1 MKQPHPPP
9 RQLPPPQPQPQPAAT
24 FVPSQY
30 LNPPPSPSL
39 SAALSNLSPLLHLA
53 NTTLQSLPT
62 ATATA
67 TASPTLLPCP
77 FNPNHRLPPSSLFSH
92 YLNCPSPISLSHT
105 FHYPLTLQSC
115 ATTPSAAASLPTT
128 SSDLCVSLESYIGYN
143 SPANNFFY
151 QNCPGPVTPSVQP
164 PPMLN
169 LPRDLYIE
177 CADFNQD
184 SSHQKAVGFSVDF
197 IRFLPSEIWAIRS
210 EIEAWG
216 GSIPS
221 LYSSRILR
229 AILRLNDFKLLH
241 LYEWIVANSP
251 RYGVI
256 IDFSMRDHVVLLVRL
271 CLKLIV
277 REAFGLAGV
286 TFSDE
291 ELKLEGNALS
301 GLSNRNFE
309 CPTLVKVVMWLAS
322 QFRILYGEVNGKF
335 FAVDVLKEC
344 ITESAL
350 HASLF
355 PLERK
360 DAESSDFQKVDGEVE
375 EPVQSIALI
384 DDIRRDEG
392 ENIKDV
398 TVGNSTILISQV
410 AAAVAALHERSLI
423 EEKIKALRNSRPL
436 SAYQRNLEHAYMS
449 KIADEERQKRPDY
462 RPIIEH
468 DGFLRQRSS
477 NQDGNKVKTREE
489 LLAEERDYKRRRM
502 SYRGKKLKRNTLEY
516 ILFLFTSLDI
526 NTIKLGFVAMEKCCV
541 STKQIKIAK
550 YGTAV
555 TITPIPI
562 AWTAQELCMFQ
573 VMRDIIEEFMEEIKQ
588 AGGVDGT
595 SKAVE
600 EMGALTTENLNTD
613 SRAAG
618 VSGTSQIPEENRGQS
633 LDYRKDLHGRH
644 DSKEFKDDIHRLR
657 RDSSWDHRRQD
668 LNKNVGRVRHDEDDN
683 YGSWDGRYS
692 GSHSRERMDSR
703 ENQEFVEALGEGYS
717 RRSRKRRSESQE
729 RNHHK
734 RSRDEHEF
742 KNHKRERDQRE
753 RTSRKRERYEDNR
766 EHEDRGRSKTENA
779 SRDRDEDGGYRDRRK
794 IKTNRSSSSRLE
806 LQDFDDRYDPAES
819 RDFYEDDF

>member
-1 MKQPHPPP
+1 MNPPHPPP
-9 RQLPPPQPQPQPAAT
+9 RQLPPPPPPQPADT
-24 FVPSQY
+24 FMPSQY

-53 NTTLQSLPT
+53 NTTIQSLPT
-62 ATATA
+62 ATAS
-67 TASPTLLPCP
+67 ASPTLLQCP

-92 YLNCPSPISLSHT
+92 YLNCPSPVSLSHT
-105 FHYPLTLQSC
+105 FHYPLTLHSC

-128 SSDLCVSLESYIGYN
+128 SSELCVSLESYIGYN

-151 QNCPGPVTPSVQP
+151 QNCPGPVAPSVQRP
-164 PPMLN
+164 PLLN

-177 CADFNQD
+177 CADFNQV

-229 AILRLNDFKLLH
+229 AILRLKDFKLLH

-256 IDFSMRDHVVLLVRL
+256 IDFAMRDHVVLLVRL

-360 DAESSDFQKVDGEVE
+360 DAESNDFQKVDGEVE

-384 DDIRRDEG
+384 DGISRDEE

-477 NQDGNKVKTREE
+477 NQDGNKAKTREE

-502 SYRGKKLKRNTLEY
+502 SYRGKKLKRNALE
-516 ILFLFTSLDI
+516 
-526 NTIKLGFVAMEKCCV
+526 
-541 STKQIKIAK
+541 
-550 YGTAV
+550 
-555 TITPIPI
+555 
-562 AWTAQELCMFQ
+562 

-600 EMGALTTENLNTD
+600 EMGALTSENLNTD

-633 LDYRKDLHGRH
+633 LDYRKDLHARH
-644 DSKEFKDDIHRLR
+644 DSKEFEDDIHRLR

-683 YGSWDGRYS
+683 YGSWDGRHS
-692 GSHSRERMDSR
+692 GSHSRERMDGR

-753 RTSRKRERYEDNR
+753 RTSRKRERYEDTR
-766 EHEDRGRSKTENA
+766 EHEDRGRSRTESA
-779 SRDRDEDGGYRDRRK
+779 SRDRGEDGGYRDRRK

-806 LQDFDDRYDPAES
+806 LQDFDDRYNPAES
-819 RDFYEDDF
+819 RDLYEDDF

>member
-1 MKQPHPPP
+1 MNPQNPPP
-9 RQLPPPQPQPQPAAT
+9 RQLPPPPQPQPAAT
-24 FVPSQY
+24 VVPSQY

-39 SAALSNLSPLLHLA
+39 SAALSNLTPLLHLA

-62 ATATA
+62 ATATVS
-67 TASPTLLPCP
+67 ASPTLLPCP

-92 YLNCPSPISLSHT
+92 YLNCPSPVSLSHT
-105 FHYPLTLQSC
+105 FHYPLTLHSC
-115 ATTPSAAASLPTT
+115 ATTPSAAASFPTT

-143 SPANNFFY
+143 SPPNNFFY

-164 PPMLN
+164 PPLLN
-169 LPRDLYIE
+169 LPRELYIE
-177 CADFNQD
+177 CADYNQD

-197 IRFLPSEIWAIRS
+197 VRFLPSEIWAIRS

-229 AILRLNDFKLLH
+229 AIMRLKDFKLFH

-256 IDFSMRDHVVLLVRL
+256 IDFAMRDHVVLLVRL

-286 TFSDE
+286 TFIDK
-291 ELKLEGNALS
+291 ELKLEGNELS

-309 CPTLVKVVMWLAS
+309 CPTLVKMVMWLAS
-322 QFRILYGEVNGKF
+322 QFRILYGEVNGNF

-344 ITESAL
+344 ISESAL
-350 HASLF
+350 CASLF
-355 PLERK
+355 RLERK

-375 EPVQSIALI
+375 EPVQSITLI
-384 DDIRRDEG
+384 DGTRRDEG
-392 ENIKDV
+392 ENIKGV
-398 TVGNSTILISQV
+398 TVGNSTVLISQV

-468 DGFLRQRSS
+468 DGFLRQRSG
-477 NQDGNKVKTREE
+477 NQDGNKAKTREE

-502 SYRGKKLKRNTLEY
+502 SYRGKKLKRNTLE
-516 ILFLFTSLDI
+516 
-526 NTIKLGFVAMEKCCV
+526 
-541 STKQIKIAK
+541 
-550 YGTAV
+550 
-555 TITPIPI
+555 
-562 AWTAQELCMFQ
+562 

-595 SKAVE
+595 SKAAE
-600 EMGALTTENLNTD
+600 EMGALTSDNLNTG

-618 VSGTSQIPEENRGQS
+618 VSGTSQIPEEIRGQS
-633 LDYRKDLHGRH
+633 LDYRKDSHARH
-644 DSKEFKDDIHRLR
+644 DSKKCEDDIHRLR

-668 LNKNVGRVRHDEDDN
+668 LNKSVGRVRHDKDDN
-683 YGSWDGRYS
+683 YRSWDGRQS
-692 GSHSRERMDSR
+692 GSDSRERMDGR

-717 RRSRKRRSESQE
+717 RRSRKRRSESRE
-729 RNHHK
+729 RDHHK
-734 RSRDEHEF
+734 ISRDEHEF
-742 KNHKRERDQRE
+742 NNHKRERDQRE

-766 EHEDRGRSKTENA
+766 EREDRGRSKTERA
-779 SRDRDEDGGYRDRRK
+779 SRHRDEDGGYLDRRK
-794 IKTNRSSSSRLE
+794 SKTNRSSSSRLE

>member
-1 MKQPHPPP
+1 MNPPHPPP
-9 RQLPPPQPQPQPAAT
+9 RQLLPPPPQPQPQPQPGST
-24 FVPSQY
+24 FSRLSTY
-30 LNPPPSPSL
+30 TPPSPSL
-39 SAALSNLSPLLHLA
+39 SAALSNLTPLLHLA
-53 NTTLQSLPT
+53 NTTLESLPT
-62 ATATA
+62 ATASA
-67 TASPTLLPCP
+67 SASPTLLPCP

-92 YLNCPSPISLSHT
+92 YLNCPSPVSLSHT
-105 FHYPLTLQSC
+105 FHYPLTLHSC
-115 ATTPSAAASLPTT
+115 ATTPSAAASFPTT
-128 SSDLCVSLESYIGYN
+128 SSDLCVSLESYIGYS

-151 QNCPGPVTPSVQP
+151 HNCPGPVTPSVQP
-164 PPMLN
+164 PPLLN
-169 LPRDLYIE
+169 LPRDLCIE

-184 SSHQKAVGFSVDF
+184 SSHQKAVGFSDF

-229 AILRLNDFKLLH
+229 AILRLKDFTLLH

-256 IDFSMRDHVVLLVRL
+256 IDFAMRDHVVLLVRL

-286 TFSDE
+286 TFSNA

-309 CPTLVKVVMWLAS
+309 CPTLVKMVMWLAS

-344 ITESAL
+344 ISESAL
-350 HASLF
+350 RASLF
-355 PLERK
+355 PLAQK
-360 DAESSDFQKVDGEVE
+360 GAESSDFQKVDGEVE
-375 EPVQSIALI
+375 EPVQSIALT
-384 DDIRRDEG
+384 DGTRRDEG
-392 ENIKDV
+392 ENIKGV

-449 KIADEERQKRPDY
+449 KIADDERQKRPDY

-468 DGFLRQRSS
+468 DGFLRQRSG

-502 SYRGKKLKRNTLEY
+502 SYRGKKLKRNTLE
-516 ILFLFTSLDI
+516 
-526 NTIKLGFVAMEKCCV
+526 
-541 STKQIKIAK
+541 
-550 YGTAV
+550 
-555 TITPIPI
+555 
-562 AWTAQELCMFQ
+562 
-573 VMRDIIEEFMEEIKQ
+573 VMRDIIEEFMGEIKQ
-588 AGGVDGT
+588 AGDVDGA

-600 EMGALTTENLNTD
+600 EMEALASENLNTD

-618 VSGTSQIPEENRGQS
+618 ISGTSQIPEENRGQS
-633 LDYRKDLHGRH
+633 LDYRKDLNARH
-644 DSKEFKDDIHRLR
+644 DSKEFEDDIHRLR

-668 LNKNVGRVRHDEDDN
+668 LNKNVGRVRHDKDDN
-683 YGSWDGRYS
+683 YGSWDGRQS
-692 GSHSRERMDSR
+692 GSHSREWMDGR
-703 ENQEFVEALGEGYS
+703 ENQAFVEVLGEGYS
-717 RRSRKRRSESQE
+717 RRSRKRRSESRE

-734 RSRDEHEF
+734 RSRDEHESN
-742 KNHKRERDQRE
+742 NHKEKETSMRELVKVLLTEIWVAEVGDGFTFVALAEFQLFSIAAVYWHDGSMILSVTWAFAKLSSFETTYRIDIGHVSGSFVGEEDSCRDGQG
-753 RTSRKRERYEDNR
+753 TLPCYTAVS
-766 EHEDRGRSKTENA
+766 
-779 SRDRDEDGGYRDRRK
+779 
-794 IKTNRSSSSRLE
+794 
-806 LQDFDDRYDPAES
+806 
-819 RDFYEDDF
+819 